1 MINARKLGYPA
12 DLIKKTPVREQFNV
26 FSGFFNNYLFVG
38 ILIGCFA
45 IQFAIV
51 YLGGKFLRVDPL
63 KWQYQ
68 LYALGLS
75 LTMLPWNLITK
86 LVPSSCFKCCSGK
99 DKVDDSSDSKAL
111 VFSRSM
117 REYSLKKIKQEQR

>member
-12 DLIKKTPVREQFNV
+12 DPIKKVPAREQFNV
-26 FSGFFNNYLFVG
+26 FSGFFNNYMFVG
-38 ILIGCFA
+38 ILVGCFA

-63 KWQYQ
+63 KWYYQ

-86 LVPSSCFKCCSGK
+86 LVPSFCFKCCSGK
-99 DKVDDSSDSKAL
+99 DKTDDPTERKAL
-111 VFSRSM
+111 AFSRGMRDFSM
-117 REYSLKKIKQEQR
+117 KKIKQEQR